1 MENKKELSMAT
12 RTFCD
17 HCGLKIP
24 TPKRFFFGRYQD
36 TTDTSQQGYAGSL
49 GGQSVSQALK
59 QAIVNQS
66 SRPAERYYPTIV
78 VDLCEI
84 CAPIWYER
92 AVNLTKATKEE

>member
-1 MENKKELSMAT
+1 MDVEIMENKKELSMAT

-36 TTDTSQQGYAGSL
+36 TIEAPQQGYAGSL
-49 GGQSVSQALK
+49 GGK
-59 QAIVNQS
+59 QAIANQS